1 MTLRLGDL
9 LVTAQVYDPDIADRR
24 IHLAHVD
31 RRGGPGAVDDRA
43 LDVSDRRAFAACRKF
58 RSVVSFAFD
67 ELAID
72 QPGAP
77 TPALLR
83 AKHAELHGRIA
94 EGSVADKPVIEV
106 VNRLTGATLPSVH
119 PLLGQP
125 LDADITSRLFGL
137 RDFSPKPWPARFRE
151 IQAADGRIEIVQ
163 ARVQQ
168 GDLIATATGQL
179 GLTPAGRLNGELQMV
194 VAGIE
199 KIVPALGLDKLLA
212 QGVPQSTVDRFA
224 PGVNARDVNNV
235 LGSLDKIIPGLGNL
249 ARERAGTVAVA
260 GINALGQP
268 TTLEGKRAIALP
280 LRFVDGAVF
289 IGLLQVGQTPTLF

>member
-1 MTLRLGDL
+1 M
-9 LVTAQVYDPDIADRR
+9 
-24 IHLAHVD
+24 
-31 RRGGPGAVDDRA
+31 
-43 LDVSDRRAFAACRKF
+43 S
-58 RSVVSFAFD
+58 RS
-67 ELAID
+67 I
-72 QPGAP
+72 P
-77 TPALLR
+77 
-83 AKHAELHGRIA
+83 
-94 EGSVADKPVIEV
+94 
-106 VNRLTGATLPSVH
+106 
-119 PLLGQP
+119 
-125 LDADITSRLFGL
+125 TSRI
-137 RDFSPKPWPARFRE
+137 RFWF
-151 IQAADGRIEIVQ
+151 AVAYCD
-163 ARVQQ
+163 
-168 GDLIATATGQL
+168 T

-280 LRFVDGAVF
+280 LRFVEGAVF
-289 IGLLQVGQTPTLF
+289 IGPLQVGQTPTLF